1 MRTRPSFILIT
12 GIILLISLS
21 AEAQSDISYQAPLVP
36 APPQSTVIKSENLQ
50 SQLNNQNV
58 DTEIIHYIS
67 PQSARK
73 IVSFYKRTLKGAGWE
88 VLSEIIQGPIAMI
101 SLTKDNRI
109 SANITAR
116 NQEGSGSEI
125 YVSVAQ
131 TLQKAIV
138 PDSRTIENN
147 QFMQFGLAADAT
159 GRDPV
164 WAPRYPGAVRRMYR
178 EDKQTGQIMVVYAAT
193 EPVEKV
199 VRFYTERM
207 PNRGWW
213 LKNNVGL
220 ERIPGFGL
228 GNYQNLVFENT
239 QADCVV
245 SVNRPQDL
253 AQYGSVNKNLTA
265 ILLTYS
271 PKK

>member
-1 MRTRPSFILIT
+1 MKIKLAV
-12 GIILLISLS
+12 IILAVFLRGLS

-36 APPQSTVIKSENLQ
+36 APPQSTVIKSEHLQ

-67 PQSARK
+67 PQSAK
-73 IVSFYKRTLKGAGWE
+73 EIVSFYKRTLKGAGWE
-88 VLSEIIQGPIAMI
+88 VLSEIIQEPMAMI
-101 SLTKDNRI
+101 SLSKDNRI

-116 NQEGSGSEI
+116 NQEGAGSEI

-131 TLQKAIV
+131 TLEKAII
-138 PDSRTIENN
+138 PDSEMEEG
-147 QFMQFGLAADAT
+147 QFMQFDPAADAA
-159 GRDPV
+159 GRDPI
-164 WAPRYPGAVRRMYR
+164 WAPRYPGTVRKMYR
-178 EDKQTGQIMVVYAAT
+178 EDKQTGQVMVVYAAAD
-193 EPVEKV
+193 PVEEV

-207 PNRGWW
+207 SNSGWW
-213 LKNNVGL
+213 LKDNVDL

-228 GNYQNLVFENT
+228 GNYQNLVFENG

-245 SVNRPQDL
+245 SVNRPENL
-253 AQYGSVNKNLTA
+253 AQYGPANKNLTA

-271 PKK
+271 LKR